1 MQCSVFNL
9 TLQIAVYHPTIT
21 GNKYN
26 NVVPPGFLLYIDTP
40 ENVLNENHPFIT
52 QSSPGINN

>member
-21 GNKYN
+21 DNKYN
-26 NVVPPGFLLYIDTP
+26 NVVPPGLLLYIDTP

-52 QSSPGINN
+52 QFSPGINN

>member
-26 NVVPPGFLLYIDTP
+26 NVVPPGLLLYIDTP
-40 ENVLNENHPFIT
+40 ENVLNEKQPFIT
-52 QSSPGINN
+52 QFSPGINN